1 MCTRMHLTCIFTS
14 LIFCAHA
21 GYVASILRNV
31 SSHVVAS
38 RVCNQE
44 LYRMYMFHCEE
55 WPCQALELE
64 QSINQSC
71 GTSELHQ

>member
-1 MCTRMHLTCIFTS
+1 MCTRVHLTCIFTS

-31 SSHVVAS
+31 SSHVVVS

-44 LYRMYMFHCEE
+44 LYRMYMFHCERM
-55 WPCQALELE
+55 ALPSTELE

-71 GTSELHQ
+71 RTSELHQ